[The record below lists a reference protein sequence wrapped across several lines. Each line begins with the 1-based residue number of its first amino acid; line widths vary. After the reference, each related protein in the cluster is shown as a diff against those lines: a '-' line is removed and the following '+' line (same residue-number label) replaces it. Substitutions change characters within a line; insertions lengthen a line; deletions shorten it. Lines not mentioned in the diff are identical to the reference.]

1 MTLKSIEIE
10 KFDMK
15 KIRFN
20 PQKSQGP
27 VIVIAGRRN
36 TGKSF
41 LVRDL
46 LYYHQD
52 IPIGAVISFFEP
64 AAGFYS
70 EFVPKCFIHDECN
83 NTIIENL
90 LKPNQSKKLCIFDD
104 SGYRGQELSRL
115 SFNKMLVITKQYS
128 SLVPSNVW
136 DRADYTFILKENINQ
151 HRKIIYKKYADIFPN
166 FDVFCI
172 IMDQCTENY
181 ECMVIARNT
190 KSNRI
195 DEQVFWYKASEHE
208 DFKLGS
214 QKFWDMSKDM
224 ESDDDTDNDE

>member
-52 IPIGAVISFFEP
+52 IPIGAVISLFEP
-64 AAGFYS
+64 FAGFYS

-90 LKPNQSKKLCIFDD
+90 LKPNQSKKICIFDD

-151 HRKIIYKKYADIFPN
+151 HRKIIYEKYADIFPN
-166 FDVFCI
+166 FDVFCT

-181 ECMVIARNT
+181 ECLVIDNNV
-190 KSNRI
+190 KSDRI